1 MTFVPDQLRRSV
13 LLLALAGAAGCGSR
27 AAGPETFPVTGE
39 VLLDGQPVSGADIS
53 FMPTADATDAA
64 PAQAVT
70 DAAGR
75 FLVTSVFDQGRISAP
90 GMRPGSYL
98 IEVTQLERSATGASL
113 SRKPSNLLPEKY
125 ASAASSGFSTMVA
138 PDGKNHVV
146 LTLTAK

>member
-1 MTFVPDQLRRSV
+1 MTFAHGRIRRSV

-27 AAGPETFPVTGE
+27 AAGPDTIPVTGE
-39 VLLDGQPVSGADIS
+39 VLLEGQPVAGADVV
-53 FMPTADATDAA
+53 FMPTADSTDAA

-75 FLVTSVFDQGRISAP
+75 FVVTSVFDQGRISAP
-90 GMRPGSYL
+90 GMRPGSYS
-98 IEVTQLERSATGASL
+98 IEVTQLERAATSASL
-113 SRKPSNLLPEKY
+113 SRRPSNLLPKRY
-125 ASAASSGFSTMVA
+125 ASAASSGFSTKVA